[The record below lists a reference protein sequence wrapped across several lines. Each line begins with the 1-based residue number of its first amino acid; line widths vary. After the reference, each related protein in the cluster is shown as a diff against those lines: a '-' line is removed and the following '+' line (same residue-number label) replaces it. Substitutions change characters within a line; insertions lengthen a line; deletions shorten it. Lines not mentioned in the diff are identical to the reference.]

1 MTVLEEESP
10 EQEVVMPGYIVHKR
24 DLKTFM
30 RWFNAANPAG
40 LDRANAKLPA
50 EMRSM
55 SLLTFAILMPSHNI
69 DLMRYLLLRGSNV
82 NKKSDS
88 GRFRSKSFL
97 HLLLV
102 LRALKHHYPILQYK

>member
-1 MTVLEEESP
+1 MLEEEEP
-10 EQEVVMPGYIVHKR
+10 EQDVVMPGYIVHKR

-30 RWFNAANPAG
+30 RWFNAANPAR
-40 LDRANAKLPA
+40 LDRANARLPE

-55 SLLTFAILMPSHNI
+55 PLLTFAILMPSHNV

-88 GRFRSKSFL
+88 GRLRSDDL
-97 HLLLV
+97 IRLLVV
-102 LRALKHHYPILQYK
+102 LRALKRHCLILQHK